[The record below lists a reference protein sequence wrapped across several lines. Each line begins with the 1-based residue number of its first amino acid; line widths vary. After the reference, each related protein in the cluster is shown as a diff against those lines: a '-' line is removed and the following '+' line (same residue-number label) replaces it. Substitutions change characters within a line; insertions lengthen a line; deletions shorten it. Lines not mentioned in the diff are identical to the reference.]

1 MIERALTIPGA
12 TVHWYNKPGELL
24 LVYLILC
31 WCLGHLFQCWTWITL
46 TLYINIY
53 TIVMMMLLEM
63 RRQRKMGHITIVGPS
78 LSNIERNLDVMVEGK
93 RIDDI
98 AAG

>member
-1 MIERALTIPGA
+1 
-12 TVHWYNKPGELL
+12 
-24 LVYLILC
+24 
-31 WCLGHLFQCWTWITL
+31 
-46 TLYINIY
+46 
-53 TIVMMMLLEM
+53 
-63 RRQRKMGHITIVGPS
+63 MGHITIVGPS